1 MSDEQIREIL
11 RERKREQRE
20 LEKAMR
26 REEIKEGVEG
36 FLGWASLFGLAYM
49 MFVFGQIFA

>member
-49 MFVFGQIFA
+49 MFVFGHIFV

>member
-49 MFVFGQIFA
+49 MFVFGQIFI

>member
-49 MFVFGQIFA
+49 MFVFGQIFV